1 MKFKATKAKVAFKLP
16 GQPGD
21 RKEITLK
28 EGETV
33 EISERYARAFAT
45 GGKGGRGLAGQLG
58 LVPATAEDERL
69 LNAATTIQGKTR
81 DAVNHE
87 ELAKRTARMEA
98 ELDELRE
105 NAAKGGGQAAQ
116 REIER
121 LQGLLQSSEQAR
133 AELSETVRSFEIR
146 LASLEADQKPKAAKS
161 PKAPKPDS
169 PESPEG

>member
-33 EISERYARAFAT
+33 EIQERYARAFAT
-45 GGKGGRGLAGQLG
+45 GGKGNRGLAGQLG

-69 LNAATTIQGKTR
+69 LNAATTIQGKTQN
-81 DAVNHE
+81 AVNHD

-98 ELDELRE
+98 ELVELRE

-121 LQGLLQSSEQAR
+121 LQALLKSSEQER
-133 AELSETVRSFEIR
+133 AQLSEKLMSFESR
-146 LASLEADQKPKAAKS
+146 LTMLEADQKPKPAK
-161 PKAPKPDS
+161 PAKPHKADS
-169 PESPEG
+169 PESSEG